1 MNSPSS
7 PIKLVFWN
15 CASLAQRLK
24 DGSILALLNPELT
37 SDPPTILALV
47 ETRWVDQDPS
57 ARKSQIR
64 TARLPHVP
72 NYTWAHRH
80 HTGRSGGIAV
90 LYHNSVACLTM
101 TALNTQSA
109 ALTGRPTNPAAALW
123 LTMRYPHRPPFLLG
137 AGYLPPAY
145 STAAE
150 KVEGVRGL
158 CAALSQA
165 RTYQLPVL
173 LVGDFNLHHSDWEDV
188 VSPGDSPAAP
198 NAFADYVRD
207 NNWTILNPLLMP
219 GGITRPNHMNMDG
232 YDSVIDLA
240 ITDSPQLFTSMD
252 TEYKDVL
259 HSDHYPVTLTAV
271 LSTQTTA
278 PPTPTHTRQRTQW
291 SIRRQPE
298 VWKAALPSAMEAALD
313 DWVALPAQPAPP
325 QSAIDPHPR
334 SAQATIDEAYSTLEA
349 IFTRTCERTVG
360 THVTSNT
367 TKHWFNYPGI
377 KSAYHRMK
385 RTRRVWKHSRVP
397 CAVKTGAALVA
408 MDTWKALVREAKAAC
423 WSELCANIQS
433 EPKSKLQW
441 TLFKHSRGRTSSP
454 LTSFPSASGEAPSH
468 IGESLNHLCDHFV
481 TASVPPPLDVNSRD
495 IDIDADYLQP
505 RLLSG
510 AGSNPLPPHE
520 SDEWTFTPAAVEEQ
534 CTFQHTNSAP
544 GCDAILPILLT
555 HAGKAM
561 YAALSS
567 VFTYSWRHS
576 VLPQQWTEANVMALY
591 KGKGMRSDPASYR
604 PISMTSII
612 IRTFEHLIHKRLSAL
627 LEKAS
632 FFHPLQFGFRT
643 NHSTLDAINYLQYNT
658 RTHYVRD
665 VLCPTLF
672 LDIAKAF
679 DRVWHPKLLQTVEGA
694 GLTGR
699 AWRWLHAFLSRR
711 RIRTVDFNHQ
721 SEWRHVEYG
730 VPQGAVLSPLLF
742 NIFINSLAK
751 RISTACPYLNFQL
764 YADDIAI
771 QPRALPL
778 VNGSRKKI
786 RGVHSRSHPV
796 YDVDFPNAFRILDEW
811 CTSTRM
817 RFGEAKTEWVVFDR
831 SQKPFDPKKYKQL
844 RGLRLCGFVPRV
856 VQEYNYLGV
865 THNRRLTWHTQAN
878 EALAR
883 ARQDSHMI
891 CRLIH
896 PPAAPHFPAI
906 RALCLGYMRP
916 RCTYAFALWTPTGT
930 QMRQMQA
937 AFLRP
942 IQRVLG
948 LPASSHHLG
957 ALVEANCPSFAAY
970 RTHATARFLLRAEEL
985 LRSHPTHPT
994 SEMLKKDRLEAPL
1007 LRLKRFNAGP
1017 VIGSP
1022 LTYRA
1027 ETVAM
1032 PHLINSVLAH
1042 LPQLAPAH
1050 PLTPRYFPGA
1060 ANMPVPLPPTLTID
1074 EVNSLMMVDTHREW
1088 RSEPTMTMAGASTA
1102 PLLTIKTSPR
1112 PSLFLSL
1119 ECNPMVAVRARLR
1132 ANRLP
1137 TQERRYRQLKEVDDP
1152 TCTYPAC
1159 RVSLPA
1165 PLDDV
1170 HHIFVH
1176 CPRHQA
1182 ARQLLVDQ
1190 LRVTCQHTSPLTL
1203 AFVSG
1208 EVLYHTKPTRT
1219 QLTRAAASLVLTAN
1233 FIRQVAADRNSDIA
1247 LKPFNTQQ
1255 PVDLRPTVP

>member
-24 DGSILALLNPELT
+24 DGSIFALLNPDL
-37 SDPPTILALV
+37 SPDPPTILALV

-64 TARLPHVP
+64 TAWLPYVP

-90 LYHNSVACLTM
+90 LYHNSIACLNM
-101 TALNTQSA
+101 TTLNTQSA
-109 ALTGRPTNPAAALW
+109 ALAGNSTSPAAALW

-137 AGYLPPAY
+137 VGYLPPAY
-145 STAAE
+145 STTAE

-158 CAALSQA
+158 CASLSHA
-165 RTYQLPVL
+165 RAHQLPVL
-173 LVGDFNLHHSDWEDV
+173 LVGDFNLHHSDWEDI

-198 NAFADYVRD
+198 NAFADYMRD
-207 NNWTILNPLLMP
+207 NDWTILNPLLMP
-219 GGITRPNHMNMDG
+219 GGITRPNHIDVDG
-232 YDSVIDLA
+232 YDAVIDLA
-240 ITDSPQLFTSMD
+240 ITDSPHLFTTMD

-271 LSTQTTA
+271 LSAQTTA
-278 PPTPTHTRQRTQW
+278 PPTPTHTRQRTLW
-291 SIRRQPE
+291 SIHRQPE
-298 VWKAALPSAMEAALD
+298 VWKAALPGAMEAALD
-313 DWVALPAQPAPP
+313 DWVALPVEPAP
-325 QSAIDPHPR
+325 SSGATVPHSR
-334 SAQATIDEAYSTLEA
+334 FAQAKIDEAYSTLEA
-349 IFTRTCERTVG
+349 ILIRTCEQTVG
-360 THVTSNT
+360 TQVKSNT
-367 TKHWFNYPGI
+367 TKHWFSYPGI

-385 RTRRVWKHSRVP
+385 TTRRVWKRSRVP
-397 CAVKTGAALVA
+397 CAVKIGSALAA
-408 MDTWKALVREAKAAC
+408 MDVWKALVREAKAAS
-423 WSELCANIQS
+423 WSELCSNIQS
-433 EPKSKLQW
+433 NPKAKLQW
-441 TLFKHSRGRTSSP
+441 TLFKHSRGRTTSP
-454 LTSFPSASGEAPSH
+454 LTSFPNASGEAPSH
-468 IGESLNHLCDHFV
+468 IGESLNHLGDYFV
-481 TASVPPPLDVNSRD
+481 SASVPPPLDVHSMDNDMDS
-495 IDIDADYLQP
+495 DYLQP

-510 AGSNPLPPHE
+510 AADTPLPTHV
-520 SDEWTFTPAAVEEQ
+520 SDDWTSSPAMVEEQ

-567 VFTYSWRHS
+567 IFTYSWRHA

-591 KGKGMRSDPASYR
+591 KGKGTRSDPASYR

-612 IRTFEHLIHKRLSAL
+612 IRTFEHLIHKRLSEL

-632 FFHPLQFGFRT
+632 FFHPLQFGFRK

-672 LDIAKAF
+672 LDIQKAF
-679 DRVWHPKLLQTVEGA
+679 DRVWHPKLLQTIERA

-699 AWRWLHAFLSRR
+699 AWRWLHAFLCRR
-711 RIRTVDFNHQ
+711 RIRTVDCNHQ
-721 SEWRHVEYG
+721 SEWRRMEYG

-771 QPRALPL
+771 QPRAMPL
-778 VNGSRKKI
+778 VNGRRRKI

-796 YDVDFPNAFRILDEW
+796 YDVDLPNAFRILDDW

-844 RGLRLCGFVPRV
+844 RGLRLCGFMPRV
-856 VQEYNYLGV
+856 VEEYKYLGV
-865 THNRRLTWHTQAN
+865 THNRHLTWHTQAS

-883 ARQDSHMI
+883 VRQDGHMI

-916 RCTYAFALWTPTGT
+916 RCTYAFAFWTPTGT

-948 LPASSHHLG
+948 LPTSSHHLG
-957 ALVEANCPSFAAY
+957 ALVEANCPSFEAY

-994 SEMLKKDRLEAPL
+994 SEMLEKDRLEAPL

-1027 ETVAM
+1027 ETVVM
-1032 PHLINSVLAH
+1032 PHLIHNVLAH

-1050 PLTPRYFPGA
+1050 PLTSRYFPGA
-1060 ANMPVPLPPTLTID
+1060 ANLPVPLPSTLTFD
-1074 EVNSLMMVDTHREW
+1074 EVNSLTMVDTHREW
-1088 RSEPTMTMAGASTA
+1088 RSEPTMEMMSASTA
-1102 PLLTIKTSPR
+1102 PLLTIKTCPR

-1119 ECNPMVAVRARLR
+1119 ECNPMVSIRARLR

-1137 TQERRYRQLKEVDDP
+1137 TQQRRYRQLKEVDDP
-1152 TCTYPAC
+1152 SCTYAAC
-1159 RVSLPA
+1159 RASLPA
-1165 PLDDV
+1165 PLDDA
-1170 HHIFVH
+1170 HHIFMY

-1182 ARQLLVDQ
+1182 ARHWLLHQ
-1190 LRVTCQHTSPLTL
+1190 LRVTLHSTVPLTL
-1203 AFVSG
+1203 AFISG
-1208 EVLYHTKPTRT
+1208 EVMYYTKPTRA
-1219 QLTRAAASLVLTAN
+1219 QLAHAAASLALTAD
-1233 FIRQVAADRNSDIA
+1233 FIRQVITDRGRDSA
-1247 LKPFNTQQ
+1247 LKPFTTHQ
-1255 PVDLRPTVP
+1255 PVDLRPEPH